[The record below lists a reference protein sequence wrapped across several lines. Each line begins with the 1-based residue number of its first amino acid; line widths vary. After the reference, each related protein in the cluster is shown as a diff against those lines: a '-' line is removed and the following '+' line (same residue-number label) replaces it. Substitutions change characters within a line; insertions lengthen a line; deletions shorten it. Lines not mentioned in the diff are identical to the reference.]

1 MQNLIMEL
9 WGDAYTPEIYSFF
22 MTVFLLI
29 VLLTILKVII
39 IVTISSR

>member
-29 VLLTILKVII
+29 VLLTVLKILL
-39 IVTISSR
+39 IVLFSNR